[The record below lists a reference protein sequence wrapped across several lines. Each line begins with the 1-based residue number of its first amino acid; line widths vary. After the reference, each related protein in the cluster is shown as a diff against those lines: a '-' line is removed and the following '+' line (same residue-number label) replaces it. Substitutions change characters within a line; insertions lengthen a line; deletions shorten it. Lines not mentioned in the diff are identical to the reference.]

1 MFLPAH
7 IALLE
12 LKRYLMNRGELAF
25 SIALPIVL
33 FALMYGA
40 FGGEASFHAT
50 VNVVDLDGGVHARAL
65 VDRLDSLDQV
75 TLRERSLADADAAL
89 ERSAILSAVVIPAG
103 FSAALDER
111 AASGVVTWDTLA
123 PTETPTGPGAG
134 TSSIGLMADPAI
146 ITIKQRGNGGQD
158 GQAAVATARAVAQEI
173 AEEAQTRYAVHMA
186 LEGSGIAPDRIDA
199 AVSGRLA
206 EERANPSVG
215 VVTRVAGGDG
225 DGDEAGTYSVERMVP
240 GMMVMFLMFALSMG
254 AQTLVEERQ
263 NRTLERLMTTRLSVN
278 GLFAGKFLA
287 GVLRA
292 TTQAGI
298 LLALAFLALQIGGAT
313 EFAQSLAFS
322 VLVAATVSALGLA
335 IGSVA
340 RTRDQAIW
348 SAVVI
353 TMFMTVFGGTFFDVS
368 GNGALDALSRITLTR
383 YAIEAMFGILSG
395 GESLVEQWLG
405 AAVMAGSAVALL
417 VVARVMFRI
426 AGGGR

>member
-12 LKRYLMNRGELAF
+12 LKRYLTNRGELAF

-40 FGGEASFHAT
+40 FGGDEASFHAT
-50 VNVVDLDGGVHARAL
+50 VDIVDLDGGVHARAL
-65 VDRLDSLDQV
+65 VDRLDSLDQITV
-75 TLRERSLADADAAL
+75 RERSLADADAAL
-89 ERSAILSAVVIPAG
+89 ERSAILSVVVIPTG

-111 AASGVVTWDTLA
+111 AASGVMTWDA
-123 PTETPTGPGAG
+123 PVPTGP
-134 TSSIGLMADPAI
+134 PAAPGGNGVDSVPVVI
-146 ITIKQRGNGGQD
+146 KIKQRGNGGQD

-186 LEGSGIAPDRIDA
+186 LEGSGIAPARIDA
-199 AVSGRLA
+199 AVSDRLA
-206 EERANPSVG
+206 EERANPSLG
-215 VVTRVAGGDG
+215 VVTRVVGGDG
-225 DGDEAGTYSVERMVP
+225 GGDADGVNQVARMVP
-240 GMMVMFLMFALSMG
+240 GMMVMFLMFALTLG

-298 LLALAFLALQIGGAT
+298 LLALAFVALRIGGAT

-322 VLVAATVSALGLA
+322 VLVAATVSALGLT

-348 SAVVI
+348 SAVAI

-417 VVARVMFRI
+417 IVARVMFRV

>member
-40 FGGEASFHAT
+40 FGGDEASFHAT
-50 VNVVDLDGGVHARAL
+50 VDIVDLDGGVHARAL
-65 VDRLDSLDQV
+65 VDRLDSLDQITV
-75 TLRERSLADADAAL
+75 RERSLADADAAL
-89 ERSAILSAVVIPAG
+89 ERSAILSAVVIPSG

-111 AASGVVTWDTLA
+111 AASGVVTWDTPA

-134 TSSIGLMADPAI
+134 TSSIGVVADPAI

-173 AEEAQTRYAVHMA
+173 AEEAQTRHAVHTA
-186 LEGSGIAPDRIDA
+186 LAGSEVAPERIDA
-199 AVSGRLA
+199 AVSDRLA

-215 VVTRVAGGDG
+215 VVTRVVGG
-225 DGDEAGTYSVERMVP
+225 DGDEAGTYSVARMVP
-240 GMMVMFLMFALSMG
+240 GMMVMFLMFALTMG

-383 YAIEAMFGILSG
+383 YAIEAMFGILAG

-405 AAVMAGSAVALL
+405 AAVMAGGAVALL
-417 VVARVMFRI
+417 IVARVMFRV